1 MNSLLLDTNI
11 IIDAVSAE
19 ILGYLNCSN
28 FSISNLV
35 LNGEVLKQI
44 PNIIPAFN
52 IINETSNEL
61 IGATNYISNNK
72 SISLYDAINAVI
84 AKERGMILVTGD
96 QLLIKFARSIGVNC
110 YGTIKVMEMLID
122 EEKITPTEC
131 INAID
136 KLMSDSSRRVPHS
149 LLKSLK
155 ERLISQYG
163 CVL

>member
-35 LNGEVLKQI
+35 LNGKVLKQI

-72 SISLYDAINAVI
+72 SISFYDAINAVI

-96 QLLIKFARSIGVNC
+96 
-110 YGTIKVMEMLID
+110 
-122 EEKITPTEC
+122 
-131 INAID
+131 
-136 KLMSDSSRRVPHS
+136 
-149 LLKSLK
+149 
-155 ERLISQYG
+155 
-163 CVL
+163 